1 MGVKSIKHAKMGED
15 TEAIVS
21 EYERE
26 HVGNAEDD
34 WEDDWSTEEIV
45 SDGNPIT
52 ADKFYKAL
60 RGYGKR

>member
-1 MGVKSIKHAKMGED
+1 MGVKSIKHAKWERD

-34 WEDDWSTEEIV
+34 WEDDWSTGRLYPMEIQ
-45 SDGNPIT
+45 SPPISSI
-52 ADKFYKAL
+52 
-60 RGYGKR
+60 RH

>member
-1 MGVKSIKHAKMGED
+1 MTIVTWESNQLSMPKWERD

-26 HVGNAEDD
+26 YVGNAEDD

-52 ADKFYKAL
+52 ADKSI
-60 RGYGKR
+60 RH